1 MKGYKVLKDQ
11 LKVVDGKVIIESEEL
26 ANMIEN
32 ELIDIEGEEAA
43 GFNIGCGNACNNT
56 DLESVN

>member
-32 ELIDIEGEEAA
+32 ELIDIEGEEAVGLNICGA
-43 GFNIGCGNACNNT
+43 GCNNT
-56 DLESVN
+56 DLECME

>member
-11 LKVVDGKVIIESEEL
+11 LKVVDGRVIIDSEEL

-32 ELIDIEGEEAA
+32 ELIDIENEESV
-43 GFNIGCGNACNNT
+43 GLNVCGLGCNN
-56 DLESVN
+56 DNEQNIK